1 MKAKTEVACQGSS
14 FCVHY
19 QDITCPPTI
28 KTDQFVQSW
37 TCVDVSTTVFSDFC
51 TELQNIQTD
60 EQVRSR
66 LAKLSLC
73 TSDRR
78 GLTSYIIFNPE
89 RGRRFQIDSW
99 SINWIWHWDAHKWN
113 WLMHEWLWNMCLTMH
128 ISLWEWKY
136 ISCDSVLLSKCT
148 SLDGCL
154 GKIINLETGCWKNCS
169 VSLAVS
175 SRKPSIAATPPPPP
189 QQKK

>member
-1 MKAKTEVACQGSS
+1 MK
-14 FCVHY
+14 
-19 QDITCPPTI
+19 
-28 KTDQFVQSW
+28 
-37 TCVDVSTTVFSDFC
+37 
-51 TELQNIQTD
+51 
-60 EQVRSR
+60 
-66 LAKLSLC
+66 
-73 TSDRR
+73 
-78 GLTSYIIFNPE
+78 LTYA
-89 RGRRFQIDSW
+89 
-99 SINWIWHWDAHKWN
+99 WIAVN
-113 WLMHEWLWNMCLTMH
+113 YVLTMH

-189 QQKK
+189 NKKNSQNPNILPWNYAAKAIKINKRTILHQCTALSVILILCGTTHSVVYDTFIIFLDWPQQGY